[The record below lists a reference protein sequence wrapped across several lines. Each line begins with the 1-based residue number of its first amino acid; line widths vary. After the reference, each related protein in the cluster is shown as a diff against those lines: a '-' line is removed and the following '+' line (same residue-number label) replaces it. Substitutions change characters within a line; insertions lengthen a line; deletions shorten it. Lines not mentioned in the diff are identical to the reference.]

1 MARIEIAVDTQR
13 DGTDRGERKVTTCG
27 LTCSMVGRWAVTDT
41 PGAATRPSRTDS
53 AISCDSA
60 QARSPARPPR
70 SESFS
75 GACPDPREHHPCW
88 PTEPTNQCA
97 LTCIFDTFTYAIVQ
111 GECLSLLAS
120 CWIEDFPLALGERVN
135 GDARFVVKLPS
146 DETIRAALIAEDI
159 AAKRTD
165 LIKYKHRF
173 VLLVMPAYRS

>member
-1 MARIEIAVDTQR
+1 MVNRDENVVNAATLRFSEKRRPRRKDRTRRIEDVRKESSKEREESLAKIETRWTQR
-13 DGTDRGERKVTTCG
+13 EMGQTEGKKVTTCG

-97 LTCIFDTFTYAIVQ
+97 LTCIFATFTYAIVQ

-120 CWIEDFPLALGERVN
+120 CWIEFSTG
-135 GDARFVVKLPS
+135 AR
-146 DETIRAALIAEDI
+146 
-159 AAKRTD
+159 RTCQ
-165 LIKYKHRF
+165 R
-173 VLLVMPAYRS
+173 